1 MQSQQ
6 EQKTV
11 QKKLRLFEAEILS
24 QGQPR
29 ARGEVKQPAVTFQD
43 INVAR
48 MIEIDLNFMIFGS
61 ETLPEGQ
68 TYSFLYQTKGE
79 QG

>member
-29 ARGEVKQPAVTFQD
+29 ARGEVKQPAVTF
-43 INVAR
+43 
-48 MIEIDLNFMIFGS
+48 
-61 ETLPEGQ
+61 
-68 TYSFLYQTKGE
+68 
-79 QG
+79 